1 MKLKIFIVA
10 ACMVCAG
17 IASQARGEYVFLR
30 DGKIIEGKII
40 GESALTVTVRTK
52 DRKVETFTRG
62 TIMRLLYT
70 NLYMGKVHV
79 QKRDG
84 KNFEAYQVDEDQNT
98 YTFRK
103 NLHQPQEMVINRSDV
118 LFMSQMNPSGLKGK
132 AETDRVRLEWFP
144 PYNDVDR
151 YNVYMM
157 KKNGAE
163 FKNVGHTGR
172 VRFTVND
179 LSSNSV
185 YLFKVTAVD
194 ESGTESL
201 PSNEIELKTKNIP
214 PPSPSNLRI
223 EQRDVVVAATDKRGR
238 ALALRETRKFLVWDP
253 VRDVDGTIREYRVY
267 NTAERQQV
275 RLAAVREN
283 MFEMPQGLGR
293 GDIEVR
299 AVDDTGDESCASGM
313 SSDWT
318 LELGARWHYLSPIG
332 RFADMWKTGGGLT
345 ISAAY
350 SGFML
355 PEIVISAEIGVFSYK
370 GKENFSD
377 DDMYLDML
385 FACLNTG
392 YRFTFFDS
400 LHVTP
405 VLGGGFIKIEQG
417 GIGGAGAWGDSKI
430 SSNEMMLFTGLDCS
444 YDVFSWCAI
453 TAGVRLYVIPEEEY
467 NWSFLS
473 YSAGLTFML

>member
-1 MKLKIFIVA
+1 MKLKVFVLA
-10 ACMVCAG
+10 ACIVCAG

-103 NLHQPQEMVINRSDV
+103 NLHQPQEMVVNRSDV

-151 YNVYMM
+151 YIIYMM
-157 KKNGAE
+157 RKNGE
-163 FKNVGHTGR
+163 YKNVGHTGR
-172 VRFTVND
+172 TRFTVRD
-179 LSSNSV
+179 LASNSV

-223 EQRDVVVAATDKRGR
+223 EQRDVVVAARDRRGR
-238 ALALRETRKFLVWDP
+238 ALALRETRKFLVWEP

-267 NTAERQQV
+267 NTAERQPV
-275 RLAAVREN
+275 RLAAVRESVY
-283 MFEMPQGLGR
+283 EMPENLDR
-293 GDIEVR
+293 NDIEVR
-299 AVDDTGDESCASGM
+299 AVDDTGDESGAAGM
-313 SSDWT
+313 SGDWS

-332 RFADMWKTGGGLT
+332 KFADMWKTDHGLM
-345 ISAAY
+345 ISVAY

-355 PEIVISAEIGVFSYK
+355 PEITIGAEIGVFGYK
-370 GKENFSD
+370 GKESTGD
-377 DDMYLDML
+377 DDMYLDMYFL
-385 FACLNTG
+385 CLNAG

-400 LHVTP
+400 LHATP
-405 VLGGGFIKIEQG
+405 VLGGGLIRMDQG
-417 GIGGAGAWGDSKI
+417 GYGGSGGWGDTETSA
-430 SSNEMMLFTGLDCS
+430 NEMMLFTGIDCS
-444 YDVFSWCAI
+444 YDVFRWCAI

-473 YSAGLTFML
+473 YSAGLTFMF